1 MSIRQ
6 TAQELYQI
14 GKKIDLLKK
23 QMENANEEEKN
34 KLRME
39 LSQLE
44 KEKVHLRRKLDNLK
58 GKPLP
63 IQVSTCPAEVS
74 CFFGV
79 I

>member
-14 GKKIDLLKK
+14 SKKIDLLKK
-23 QMENANEEEKN
+23 QMEKANEEEKN

-44 KEKVHLRRKLDNLK
+44 KEKLHLRRKLDNLK

-63 IQVSTCPAEVS
+63 I
-74 CFFGV
+74 
-79 I
+79 